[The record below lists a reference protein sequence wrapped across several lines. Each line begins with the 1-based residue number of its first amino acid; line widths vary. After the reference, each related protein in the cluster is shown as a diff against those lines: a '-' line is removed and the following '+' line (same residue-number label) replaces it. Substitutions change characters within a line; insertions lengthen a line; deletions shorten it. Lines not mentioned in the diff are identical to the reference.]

1 MNHSSI
7 KTLQDII
14 LFSVLILINIVLYNN
29 VYAGQTYTEDKYA
42 SSTTATTATTTATQA
57 DVKVFFS
64 ETHGVQVIKRN
75 EIRKVMKSA
84 EMGARI
90 IASPELIEYAKING
104 IEVKGRTLSYDAVQ
118 QMSLRLKRS
127 L

>member
-29 VYAGQTYTEDKYA
+29 VYAGQDYTEDKYD
-42 SSTTATTATTTATQA
+42 SSTTATQA

-64 ETHGVQVIKRN
+64 ETHGVQVIERN

-118 QMSLRLKRS
+118 RMSIRLKRS

>member
-42 SSTTATTATTTATQA
+42 SSTTATTTATQA

-118 QMSLRLKRS
+118 RMSIRLKRS

>member
-7 KTLQDII
+7 KNLQDII

-42 SSTTATTATTTATQA
+42 SSTTATTTATQS

-104 IEVKGRTLSYDAVQ
+104 IEVKGKTLSYDSVQ
-118 QMSLRLKRS
+118 RMSLRLKRS